1 MAAGLP
7 RLGSM
12 SDSRHRLGEAA
23 VFLLP
28 SLKLKKR
35 VGGAPIEEKV
45 HRFLVET
52 FGGYTAAAG
61 SIFGYWVDEQ
71 GQHSYG
77 EHRQFLVAVDGGEK
91 TARLTR
97 FLAEIGRELEEESI
111 FLAIGNVVYLV
122 GAAINS

>member
-1 MAAGLP
+1 
-7 RLGSM
+7 M
-12 SDSRHRLGEAA
+12 SEPVRRLGEAA

-45 HRFLVET
+45 HRFLMET

-61 SIFGYWVDEQ
+61 NIFGYWVDER
-71 GQHSYG
+71 GTHSYG
-77 EHRQFLVAVDGGEK
+77 EHRQFLVAVDGEEK
-91 TARLTR
+91 RARLTE

-111 FLAIGNVVYLV
+111 FLEIGRVIYLV
-122 GAAINS
+122 TTGVAATDS